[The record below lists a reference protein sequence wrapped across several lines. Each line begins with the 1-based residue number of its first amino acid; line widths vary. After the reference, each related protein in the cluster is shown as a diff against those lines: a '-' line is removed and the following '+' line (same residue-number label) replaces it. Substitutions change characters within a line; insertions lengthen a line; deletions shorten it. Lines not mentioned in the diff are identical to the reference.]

1 MDNFLKPTAFLDFN
15 HQKFDALTDD
25 FSKAD
30 NEIALVRKLYY
41 WVRDSFLYDPYHLD
55 ISHSGLIASSI
66 LTKKRAWCVEKS
78 ILLAAIARKF
88 GFPTKL
94 GFAVVKNHLEISKL
108 AHYLRRE
115 EIVFHGYCS
124 IYVNGYWVKCTP
136 AFDKRV
142 CAWNKV
148 EPLEWDGINDAMFQE
163 FSKDQ
168 RFMEYLHFY
177 GEFDDVPVVLMNQ
190 EMKKYYPHLFQNEY
204 NSKDFSFKHLE
215 DF

>member
-1 MDNFLKPTAFLDFN
+1 
-15 HQKFDALTDD
+15 
-25 FSKAD
+25 
-30 NEIALVRKLYY
+30 
-41 WVRDSFLYDPYHLD
+41 
-55 ISHSGLIASSI
+55 
-66 LTKKRAWCVEKS
+66 
-78 ILLAAIARKF
+78 
-88 GFPTKL
+88 L

-108 AHYLRRE
+108 ADYLKRE

-124 IYVNGYWVKCTP
+124 IYVNGSWVKCTP

-148 EPLEWDGINDAMFQE
+148 EPLEWDGKNDAMFQE
-163 FSKDQ
+163 FSKD
-168 RFMEYLHFY
+168 RKFMEYLHFY